1 MQHNVRTLK
10 MTCPVPTDEELIRQ
24 TMPIVAATGE
34 LGSLESL
41 LAVAQ
46 RRRRQLDQ
54 WGYWVL
60 HVSSRVLLTKYL
72 AMGAE
77 LVTSKDLT

>member
-1 MQHNVRTLK
+1 MAALK

-24 TMPIVAATGE
+24 TLPTVALTGQT
-34 LGSLESL
+34 GDLESL
-41 LAVAQ
+41 LKVAQ
-46 RRRRQLDQ
+46 RRREQLER

-60 HVSSRVLLTKYL
+60 HVTSRTLLSKYL

-77 LVTSKDLT
+77 LVTSKDLK